1 MRIRHSIGRLAR
13 ALALAAVVTF
23 ALAGAAS
30 GAVLAQTSQQVQ
42 NDKIIRW
49 IAIVVIAWMVMGLT
63 KGKK

>member
-1 MRIRHSIGRLAR
+1 MRIRHSIGRFVR

-23 ALAGAAS
+23 TLVGAANA
-30 GAVLAQTSQQVQ
+30 AVLAQTSQQVQ

-49 IAIVVIAWMVMGLT
+49 ITIVVIAWMIMGLT